1 MLDQTTLDQLWNF
14 NDPAESEARFR
25 AAMKDG
31 KHDAY
36 ERAELATQL
45 GRAIGLQ
52 GRFEEADDLLD
63 SIDGQEEPTVGV
75 RILLERGRVLNSG
88 GHAAM
93 AVPLFEQ
100 AAELGDHL
108 GEEHLAIDSL
118 HMLAIADPIHAELW
132 TRSALEY
139 TSTVHEPRTRR
150 WMVVLHNNLGW
161 TLHKAGRYA
170 EALVEFQLAEQW
182 AERLGTPEQVR
193 LAGEAIAECEESLA
207 AAGSTR

>member
-1 MLDQTTLDQLWNF
+1 MLDQKTLDRLWDFDN
-14 NDPAESEARFR
+14 PELSEQRFR
-25 AAMKDG
+25 EAMADEKY
-31 KHDAY
+31 DAD

-52 GRFEEADDLLD
+52 GRFEEADALLD
-63 SIDGQEEPTVGV
+63 AIDGEDEPTIGV
-75 RILLERGRVLNSG
+75 RIVLERGRLLNSS

-108 GEEHLAIDSL
+108 GEEFLAVDAL
-118 HMLAIADPIHAELW
+118 HMLAIADADHAELW

-139 TSTVHEPRTRR
+139 ASTAHDPSTRR
-150 WMVVLHNNLGW
+150 WIVALHNNLGW
-161 TLHKAGRYA
+161 SLHGAGRLT

-182 AERLGTPEQVR
+182 AERVGTPAQQKYAR
-193 LAGEAIAECEESLA
+193 DAIAECEHALA
-207 AAGSTR
+207 S

>member
-1 MLDQTTLDQLWNF
+1 MLDQKTLDRLWDFDN
-14 NDPAESEARFR
+14 PELSEQRFR
-25 AAMKDG
+25 EAMADG
-31 KHDAY
+31 KYDAD

-52 GRFEEADDLLD
+52 GRFEEADALLD
-63 SIDGQEEPTVGV
+63 AIDGEDEPTIGV
-75 RILLERGRVLNSG
+75 RIVLERGRLLNSS

-108 GEEHLAIDSL
+108 GEEFLAVDAL
-118 HMLAIADPIHAELW
+118 HMLAIADADHAELW

-139 TSTVHEPRTRR
+139 ASTAHDPSTRR
-150 WMVVLHNNLGW
+150 WMVALHNNLGW
-161 TLHKAGRYA
+161 SLHGAGRLT

-182 AERLGTPEQVR
+182 AERVGTPAQQQYAR
-193 LAGEAIAECEESLA
+193 DAIAECEHALA
-207 AAGSTR
+207 S